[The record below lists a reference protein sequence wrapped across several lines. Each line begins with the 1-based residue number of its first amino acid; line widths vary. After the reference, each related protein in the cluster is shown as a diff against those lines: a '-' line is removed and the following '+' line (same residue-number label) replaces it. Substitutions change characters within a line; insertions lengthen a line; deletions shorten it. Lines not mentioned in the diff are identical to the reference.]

1 MCGILVIYSK
11 KGELDQ
17 KQCYAATSSIS
28 NRGPDKLLSN
38 FFNRKKLFIF
48 NSVLSI
54 TGNIKNQRKLYSSD
68 NQRYKLSYNGE
79 IFNYEYL
86 QKKYLKD
93 NRHYTNDSEVL
104 INLFQNFN
112 NQKDISK
119 KINGMFSYVVF
130 DSFEN
135 KLIFSSDIQGE
146 KRLYKYIDDD
156 YFILSSTIKSI
167 LDFIKK
173 KELNKEAIRNYF
185 CTRHFLFKNNTIY
198 KNISIVEPGQFSEYL
213 IKQDKVKTKVF
224 ENPINWINKKK
235 YKKFNSMSEEDIIKF
250 FHNIIL
256 KQLKLMIPKV
266 KFGSICSGG
275 IDSSLQTAMI
285 NTLEKNFIAGTIHHH
300 QKDKITENLRGF
312 EKKLKKKVY
321 KLNASVKKNKRIV
334 SKCTKDIAIPYLTH
348 DFIGRYQISNFFK
361 KKNCKVFFV
370 GDGAD
375 ELFGGYEHYRKIKW
389 QSSKM
394 KNLSP
399 YSNFVNKKYVVQKFD
414 GLEDTMKN
422 FYLKVSKKYKFLK
435 KEERNIQSSL
445 FTDYFLSAL
454 SVYNI
459 GNDLVCCSHGIE
471 PRNVFIQKE
480 ILKNIINLPAKYKI
494 NKDNKNLF
502 QLKPLLKKIFLR
514 YYSED
519 LIFKKQGFSG
529 YPNELKSIL
538 KDKKFLTIKKLDILK
553 TVKFKNDKKLEW
565 KLINLQIFIENFIK
579 KNVFF

>member
-11 KGELDQ
+11 KNKLDQ

-28 NRGPDKLLSN
+28 NRGPDKLLSSFYN
-38 FFNRKKLFIF
+38 EKKLFIF

-54 TGNIKNQRKLYSSD
+54 TGSIKNQKKLYSSD

-79 IFNYEYL
+79 IYNYKYL
-86 QKKYLKD
+86 QRKYLKG
-93 NRHYTNDSEVL
+93 NRRYTNDSDIL
-104 INLFQNFN
+104 INLFENTK
-112 NQKDISK
+112 NQINISK
-119 KINGMFSYVVF
+119 RINGMFSYVVF
-130 DSFEN
+130 DSLKN

-173 KELNKEAIRNYF
+173 KELNKKVIRNYF
-185 CTRHFLFKNNTIY
+185 CTRHFLFKNNTIF
-198 KNISIVEPGQFSEYL
+198 KDISIIEPGQFSEYS
-213 IKQDKVKTKVF
+213 IKRDQLKTRVF
-224 ENPINWINKKK
+224 ENPINWINEKK
-235 YKKFNSMSEEDIIKF
+235 YKKFNSMSEEDIINF

-285 NTLEKNFIAGTIHHH
+285 NSLEKNFIAGTLHHK
-300 QKDKITENLRGF
+300 QKDKITENLIGF
-312 EKKLKKKVY
+312 EKKIKKKIY
-321 KLNASVKKNKRIV
+321 KLNASIKKNKRVV
-334 SKCTKDIAIPYLTH
+334 SQCTKDIGIPYLTH

-375 ELFGGYEHYRKIKW
+375 ELFGGYELYRKIKW
-389 QSSKM
+389 QQFKD

-399 YSNFVNKKYVVQKFD
+399 YSNFVNKEFVVQKFD
-414 GLEDTMKN
+414 DLEKNMKK
-422 FYLKVSKKYKFLK
+422 YYVKVSKKYKFLK
-435 KEERNIQSSL
+435 KKDRNIQSSL
-445 FTDYFLSAL
+445 FTDYFFSAI

-459 GNDLVCCSHGIE
+459 GNDLVCCNHAIE

-480 ILKNIINLPAKYKI
+480 ILKNIINLPTKYKI
-494 NKDNKNLF
+494 NKNNENLF

-514 YYSED
+514 YYSKN

-529 YPNELKSIL
+529 YPNELKPIL
-538 KDKKFLTIKKLDILK
+538 KDKKFLTIKKLNILK
-553 TVKFKNDKKLEW
+553 KIKLKIDKKLEW
-565 KLINLQIFIENFIK
+565 KLINLQIFIENFIR
-579 KNVFF
+579 